1 VNGSDE
7 LLAAAQRMLAAE
19 HAAVWGYTV
28 AGAVA
33 STSADAVAVL
43 DALAAHQRRVT
54 AAEAVVRDRAA
65 EPVVPDAGYQ
75 LPEPVTD
82 AASVRRLAV
91 VLESGCAAAYAALVA
106 ASTAAVR
113 RSATG
118 WLIDAATRTLLFG
131 GQSSAFP
138 GLEES

>member
-7 LLAAAQRMLAAE
+7 LLAAAQRVLAAE

-28 AGAVA
+28 AAAV
-33 STSADAVAVL
+33 SATTAEAEAVL
-43 DALAAHQRRVT
+43 EALALHQRRVT

-65 EPVVPDAGYQ
+65 EPVAPDAGYQ

-91 VLESGCAAAYAALVA
+91 VLETGCAAAYAALVA
-106 ASTAAVR
+106 ASTAGIR

-118 WLIDAATRTLLFG
+118 WLIDAATRTLSFG
-131 GQSSAFP
+131 GPSSGFP

>member
-43 DALAAHQRRVT
+43 DALAAHQRRVA

-65 EPVVPDAGYQ
+65 QPVVPDAGYQ

>member
-1 VNGSDE
+1 
-7 LLAAAQRMLAAE
+7 
-19 HAAVWGYTV
+19 
-28 AGAVA
+28 
-33 STSADAVAVL
+33 
-43 DALAAHQRRVT
+43 
-54 AAEAVVRDRAA
+54 
-65 EPVVPDAGYQ
+65 
-75 LPEPVTD
+75 VTD

-118 WLIDAATRTLLFG
+118 WLIDAATRTGFLRWAVERL
-131 GQSSAFP
+131 P